1 MNLDRFCQLFVISL
15 LPLLVLPSRL
25 LNVGFFLAMVC
36 LFLAIFL
43 RCYRWA
49 VLGII
54 IAISYGQIIQMVTQA
69 NKVQAGKEPIVITI
83 TQILKQREYRTAIA
97 ENDKGERIYL
107 NWQAKLPLQLGGR
120 YQVMLNSRP
129 ISGRFN
135 ISNFDRQKW
144 YFSQKIMKIA
154 TVKQAISLDGE
165 RKLLWRNQWF
175 ERVLK
180 KTDQLVSQGLLL
192 ALAFGERGWLSLTDW
207 QLFQQTSTAH
217 LIAISGL
224 HIALAFGFGI
234 WFAKAIQWLGWQ
246 TNCLQ
251 AVRSSQLF
259 RIIIGFTVAIGYSY
273 LAGFSVPTLRAI
285 VAISLVLG
293 LQLLH
298 RYYTPW
304 QYWWRTVALL
314 LLFDPMSLLS
324 DSFWLSILAV
334 ASLILWYHYFPFRS
348 FLPEKYKNIRGV
360 ARFFLA
366 LLHLQAGIWLL
377 FLPVQLYFF
386 EGISLFS
393 LLANLLIVPLYSLV
407 LIPLILFSLL
417 TDNFFATWQLAD
429 WLAQGSLLLLKPLAQ
444 YWITLSNEQQW
455 QLMSFN
461 FFLLIMLWV
470 YQNGIKKWI
479 WLSIFPLLFNRLPMV
494 FHTIFPLPE
503 VRWVN
508 FDVGQGLAMALI
520 YQEQNERKAIVYDTG
535 ASWQGGSMA
544 ELEIIPYLQRQG
556 VILEALFV
564 SHSDND
570 HSGGVPAL
578 LQQYPNTQL
587 ILSQQSG
594 YKRPVEHCIIGK
606 TWHFGTISLQSIYPI
621 SLPKRAENADSCVL
635 LVEIG
640 KYRLLFTGDSG
651 RQQEQIFAQSIG
663 KIDFLQVGHHGSNT
677 STSHSLLAKVMPTVA
692 IISAGR
698 WNPWKLPTKQ
708 INKRLEQYQILQF
721 NTAKV
726 GMVNVDFYP
735 DYYEIT
741 TGRHPFSPW
750 FREYLGSP

>member
-15 LPLLVLPSRL
+15 LPLLILPSRL
-25 LNVGFFLAMVC
+25 LSVGFFIAIVC

-43 RCYRWA
+43 CNYRWA
-49 VLGII
+49 VLGVM
-54 IAISYGQIIQMVTQA
+54 IAISYGQIIQTVTQA
-69 NKVQAGKEPIVITI
+69 NKVQAGKEQTVITI
-83 TQILKQREYRTAIA
+83 TQILKQGEYRTAIA
-97 ENDKGERIYL
+97 ENENGERIYL
-107 NWQAKLPLQLGGR
+107 NWQAKLPLQLGGQ
-120 YQVMLNSRP
+120 YQAMLNRRP
-129 ISGRFN
+129 ISSRFN
-135 ISNFDRQKW
+135 MGNFDRQKW
-144 YFSQKIMKIA
+144 YFSQKVMQIA
-154 TVKQAISLDGE
+154 TVKQAILLDDKRE
-165 RKLLWRNQWF
+165 LSWRNRWF

-180 KTDQLVSQGLLL
+180 KTDPFVSQGLLL
-192 ALAFGERGWLSLTDW
+192 ALAFGERGWLSIADW
-207 QLFQQTSTAH
+207 QIFQQTSTAH

-224 HIALAFGFGI
+224 HIALAFGFGV
-234 WFAKAIQWLGWQ
+234 WLAKSIQWFGWKI
-246 TNCLQ
+246 NHLQ
-251 AVRSSQLF
+251 AARSSHFF
-259 RIIIGFTVAIGYSY
+259 RLIIGFSVAIIYSY

-314 LLFDPMSLLS
+314 LLFEPISLLS

-334 ASLILWYHYFPFRS
+334 ASLILWYRHFPFRH
-348 FLPEKYKNIRGV
+348 FLPEKYKKISGIT
-360 ARFFLA
+360 RFLLS

-386 EGISLFS
+386 EGVSPFS

-417 TDNFFATWQLAD
+417 TDNLFSTWQLAD
-429 WLAQGSLLLLKPLAQ
+429 WLAQESVSLLKPLAQ

-455 QLMSFN
+455 QLMSLN
-461 FFLLIMLWV
+461 FFLIIMLWI
-470 YQNGIKKWI
+470 YQYGIKKWI
-479 WLSIFPLLFNRLPMV
+479 WLGILPLIFSGLPMM
-494 FHTIFPLPE
+494 FYHFFSLPE
-503 VRWVN
+503 VKWVN

-520 YQEQNERKAIVYDTG
+520 YQDQNERKAIVYDTG
-535 ASWQGGSMA
+535 ASWQGSSMA

-556 VILEALFV
+556 ITLEALFV

-578 LQQYPNTQL
+578 LKEYPNTRL

-606 TWHFGTISLQSIYPI
+606 QWHFGPILLQGIYPTV
-621 SLPKRAENADSCVL
+621 LPKRAENADSCVL

-663 KIDFLQVGHHGSNT
+663 KLDFLQVGHHGSNT
-677 STSHSLLAKVMPTVA
+677 STSHSLLVRTTPSVA

-708 INKRLEQYQILQF
+708 INKRLDQYQILHF

-735 DYYEIT
+735 ERYEIT
-741 TGRHPFSPW
+741 TGRNSFSPW
-750 FREYLGSP
+750 FREYLGVP